1 MVPTRRL
8 SELRGPSDK
17 EEARQEVRTWVSSD
31 GGGSRDK
38 VRTGNWNVWGWGCQS
53 EMARVQADRSF
64 AGSNRAGVERKQ
76 EARVQVAA

>member
-1 MVPTRRL
+1 MS
-8 SELRGPSDK
+8 SE
-17 EEARQEVRTWVSSD
+17 

-64 AGSNRAGVERKQ
+64 AGSDRAGVELKQ
-76 EARVQVAA
+76 EARVQVAGSLKGHTVWSRETSD